1 MNRVRLLVFNAAL
14 GVLDYRVP
22 PGMAV
27 EPGSVVVAPLGPR
40 QILGIVWEPERLPG
54 ETVADSRLRPLLTVL
69 PVPPLAAPLRR
80 LIEWT
85 ADYYCAAPSS
95 VARMA
100 LASTAALQGGRTMTE
115 YRLTRDISESIGPW
129 KSSPSG
135 GGGSP
140 AGDDGGGLESAF
152 QAPSPALR
160 AVPPPEGE
168 NFAPPFRTRPP
179 RLTPQRAAA
188 MDALA
193 GEQGTIRELAERAS
207 VSEGVLRGMVN
218 AGLLEPLTVDLD
230 RPYPRALPDF
240 AVPRL
245 EDAQRAAADI
255 ITAAVTAGKYQP
267 FLLDGVTGSGKTEC
281 YFEAIAEAIRL
292 DRQVLVLLPEIA
304 LTQNFLRRFA
314 ARFGVAPVLWHSSLK
329 SAERRRA
336 WRAIVNG
343 DAQVVVG
350 ARSALFLPY
359 ARLGLIVVDEAHEI
373 SFKQDDGVRY
383 NARDVAVIRARFE
396 GVPVVLASA
405 TPALESLQLAEAGVY
420 RKIDLPAR
428 FGGATMP
435 DIAVIDL
442 TVEPPERG
450 HWLSPRLVEAM
461 RERIARGEQT
471 LLFLNRRGYA
481 PLTLCRHCGYRF
493 QCSNCSAW
501 LVEHRLSRRLACH
514 HCGHEEPRPDACPE
528 CGTPDCLV
536 ACGPGVE
543 RIADEVAALVP
554 EARVAL
560 ATSDTLNSP
569 ERIAA
574 FVAAAEG
581 GEIDV
586 IVGTQLVTKGYHFPE
601 LTLVGV
607 IDADLGLEGGD
618 LRAGERSYQQIAQVS
633 GRAGRA
639 AKPGEVLIQTRHP
652 RASVI
657 AALAAGDRDA
667 FYAAEAAA
675 RRDAGA
681 PPFGRWAAII
691 VSAPDETEAR
701 DAARDIGA
709 VRPHLADVMI
719 LGPAPA
725 PMTLLRGRYRY
736 RLLINA
742 RRSAQLQDI
751 IRSWLGP
758 LRFSSAVRVAVDID
772 PYSFV

>member
-1 MNRVRLLVFNAAL
+1 MERVRLLVFNAVL
-14 GVLDYRVP
+14 SVLDYRVP
-22 PGMAV
+22 AGMAI

-40 QILGIVWEPERLPG
+40 QILGVVWEPDRLAG
-54 ETVADSRLRPLLTVL
+54 KFVADSRLRPLLKVL

-85 ADYYCAAPSS
+85 ADYYCASLGS

-100 LASTAALQGGRTMTE
+100 LSSSAALQGGRTMTE
-115 YRLTRDISESIGPW
+115 YRLTGAE
-129 KSSPSG
+129 
-135 GGGSP
+135 P
-140 AGDDGGGLESAF
+140 A
-152 QAPSPALR
+152 
-160 AVPPPEGE
+160 
-168 NFAPPFRTRPP
+168 

-188 MDALA
+188 IDALQ
-193 GEQGTIRELAERAS
+193 GEQGTIRELAERAG
-207 VSEGVLRGMVN
+207 VSDGVLRGMVN
-218 AGLLEPLTVDLD
+218 GGMLEPLVVDLD
-230 RPYPRALPDF
+230 RSYPRALPDF
-240 AVPRL
+240 AAPQL

-255 ITAAVTAGKYQP
+255 FVVAVIAREFTP

-281 YFEAIAEAIRL
+281 YFEAIAEALRL

-304 LTQNFLRRFA
+304 LTENFLRRFA
-314 ARFGVAPVLWHSSLK
+314 ARFGAPPVLWHSSLK

-336 WRAIVNG
+336 WRAITSG

-373 SFKQDDGVRY
+373 AFKQDDGVRY

-396 GVPVVLASA
+396 GIPVILASA
-405 TPALESLQLAEAGVY
+405 TPALESLQLAEVGVY
-420 RKIDLPAR
+420 RKVDLPDR
-428 FGGATMP
+428 FGGAVMP
-435 DIAVIDL
+435 QIAVIDL
-442 TVEPPERG
+442 TRDPPPRG
-450 HWLSPRLVEAM
+450 QWLSTPLVAAMGERL
-461 RERIARGEQT
+461 ARGEQT

-481 PLTLCRHCGYRF
+481 PLTLCRHCGHRF
-493 QCSNCSAW
+493 QCHNCSAW

-514 HCGHEEPRPDACPE
+514 HCGHEETRPDACPE
-528 CGTPDCLV
+528 CLTPDCLV

-543 RIADEVAALVP
+543 RIADEVAALLP
-554 EARVAL
+554 DARIAVV
-560 ATSDTLNSP
+560 TSDTLNTP
-569 ERIAA
+569 ERIGA
-574 FVAAAEG
+574 FVAAAEA

-586 IVGTQLVTKGYHFPE
+586 IIGTQLVTKGYHFPE

-618 LRAGERSYQQIAQVS
+618 LRAGERTYQQIAQVS

-652 RASVI
+652 RAAVI
-657 AALAAGDRDA
+657 AALASGDRDA
-667 FYAAEAAA
+667 FYAAEAEA

-691 VSAPDETEAR
+691 VSAPEEAEAR
-701 DAARDIGA
+701 NAARDIGA
-709 VRPHLADVMI
+709 ARPYLDDVMI

-736 RLLINA
+736 RLLVNA

-751 IRSWLGP
+751 LRGWLGP
-758 LRFSSAVRVAVDID
+758 LKFSSAVRVAIDID